1 MVKIIK
7 RRENKYILLDD
18 YAANR
23 QFSYKYIQIHAN
35 IYIYIRYACFALLHI
50 CLYLYLIV
58 DLDKIQDFLYEL

>member
-18 YAANR
+18 NAATR

-35 IYIYIRYACFALLHI
+35 KYILYACFALLHI

>member
-35 IYIYIRYACFALLHI
+35 IYIYGMPVLRCYISVYI
-50 CLYLYLIV
+50 YI
-58 DLDKIQDFLYEL
+58 